1 MVAPGLLQQGQDE
14 LATIFCR
21 LRRKKMVSKPC
32 LKKSFWGCVGQHNF
46 NTYIM
51 SHSVFYLVVSGSRHF
66 SNSPLLASH
75 LSAAL
80 RKQPGLV
87 LVCGSGK
94 GCDTLVRQWAA
105 SHKVP
110 LLVAP
115 AHWSSLGKAAGP
127 IRNQFMLSMAQGV
140 LAFPLAGSK
149 GTAHVIRSAKQL
161 GLPLRVVAA

>member
-1 MVAPGLLQQGQDE
+1 
-14 LATIFCR
+14 
-21 LRRKKMVSKPC
+21 
-32 LKKSFWGCVGQHNF
+32 
-46 NTYIM
+46 M

-66 SNSPLLASH
+66 SNPSLLASH

-80 RKQPGLV
+80 QKQPGLV
-87 LVCGSGK
+87 LVCGNGK

-105 SHKVP
+105 SNKVP

-127 IRNQFMLSMAQGV
+127 VRNQFMLSMAQGV

-149 GTAHVIRSAKQL
+149 GTTHVIRSAQQL